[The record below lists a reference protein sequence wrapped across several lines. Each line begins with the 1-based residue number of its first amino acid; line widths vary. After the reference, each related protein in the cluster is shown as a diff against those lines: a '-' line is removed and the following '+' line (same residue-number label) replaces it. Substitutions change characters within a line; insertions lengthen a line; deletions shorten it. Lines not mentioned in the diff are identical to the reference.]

1 MIMSEDFL
9 KKIRSA
15 FDLNIYEARV
25 WAAILSKGVA
35 TAGELADMSNV
46 PRSRSYDVLESL
58 EKRGFIIMKLG
69 RPIKYIAVKP
79 EEIVKRVKK
88 CLKDKADE
96 EIKSVDGIQGT
107 DVYNELNL
115 LFKHGIENVDPTN
128 IAGSFKG
135 RNNVYDHM
143 LTLMSNATKEVLIAT
158 TAEGLVRKVEFMKST
173 LRKLHNSKVEIKI
186 AAPLKTEKAK
196 DAAKELSEYANVK
209 DLDVNARFIIVDGKD
224 IMFMVSHDKEVHESA
239 DVGIWANT
247 PFFAS
252 AMKAMFEK
260 AYNTKQWLENLIWQ
274 NKI

>member
-1 MIMSEDFL
+1 MMMNEEFL
-9 KKIRSA
+9 KRIRSA

-25 WAAILSKGVA
+25 WAAMLSKGVA

-88 CLKDKADE
+88 TLKDKADE
-96 EIKSVDGIQGT
+96 EIKAIDAVQTT
-107 DVYNELNL
+107 DVYTELNL
-115 LFKHGIENVDPTN
+115 LFKHGIENVDPAN

-135 RNNVYDHM
+135 RNHLYDHI
-143 LTLMSNATKEVLIAT
+143 LTLLSNASKEVIIAT
-158 TAEGLVRKVEFMKST
+158 TADGLVRKVESMKST
-173 LRKLHNSKVEIKI
+173 LRKLHNSKVKIRI

-196 DAAKELSEYANVK
+196 EAAKELSEYATVK
-209 DLDVNARFIIVDGKD
+209 DLDVNARFIIVDDKD
-224 IMFMVSHDKEVHESA
+224 IVFMVSNDKDVHESA

-247 PFFAS
+247 PFFAA
-252 AMKAMFEK
+252 AMKAMFEN
-260 AYNTKQWLENLIWQ
+260 AYSARK
-274 NKI
+274 